1 MLKSRLFIN
10 KVSIFVTVVL
20 MVSSGVA
27 SAHSEIKD
35 FYNGVRSLGMG
46 GAYTAIVNDET
57 ALLTNPAGLS
67 RLRDKIVTVVDPELS
82 GSTTN
87 TEMMPASHLTKAA
100 VQSPYDLLQ
109 LLKEHPGKHWFAK
122 AQFFPSFAAPN
133 VGFGLHA
140 KWKYDAEV
148 NSESTNYRLDYT
160 QDYAAVLGFSLK
172 FFGGIVKIGGSARY
186 VNRTEIHKDFDPNVA
201 TIDMNQTASEGTGL
215 AVNAGLILTAPVQW
229 LPTIAVTARDVGNTS
244 YALTSGMF
252 LQTQT
257 RPADSPQVI
266 DAGFSLNPILSN
278 TTRMVITADYHD
290 VTNAYQDEDAMK
302 RIHAGVEF
310 NFDDVFFLR
319 GGYHQRYW
327 TAGFELASRFIQF
340 QAATYGEEIGTSTAP
355 REDRRWVGKFSVR
368 F

>member
-1 MLKSRLFIN
+1 MRTIRLNLKKIST
-10 KVSIFVTVVL
+10 IFGFALTF
-20 MVSSGVA
+20 SSGVA
-27 SAHSEIKD
+27 SGYSELSD

-57 ALLTNPAGLS
+57 ALLTNPAGIS
-67 RLRDKIVTVVDPELS
+67 RLRDKIVTVFDPEFS
-82 GSTTN
+82 GNTN
-87 TEMMPASHLTKAA
+87 ITEMLPAHKLTGAA
-100 VQSPYDLLQ
+100 IQSPYDLLQ
-109 LLKEHPGKHWFAK
+109 LLKENPGKHWYAK
-122 AQFFPSFAAPN
+122 AQVFPSFAAPN

-148 NSESTNYRLDYT
+148 NSESTNYRLDYV

-172 FFGGIVKIGGSARY
+172 FFGGIVKLGGSARY
-186 VNRTEIHKDFDPNVA
+186 VNRTEIHRDFDPNVA
-201 TIDMNQTASEGTGL
+201 SIDMNQVASEGTGL

-229 LPTIAVTARDVGNTS
+229 LPTLAVTVRDVGTTS

-257 RPADSPQVI
+257 RPADSPQVV
-266 DAGFSLNPILSN
+266 DVGFALNPLLSN

-290 VTNAYQDEDAMK
+290 ALNAYQDEDAMK
-302 RIHAGVEF
+302 RIHAGVEL
-310 NFDDVFFLR
+310 NFDDVCFLR

-327 TAGFELASRFIQF
+327 TAGFEIAGRFIQV
-340 QAATYGEEIGTSTAP
+340 QAATYGEEIGTSNAP
-355 REDRRWVGKFSVR
+355 KEDRRWVGKFSVR